1 MDALL
6 EEFQTFVGSAN
17 PPSDIGFGW
26 PLNLTFV
33 LVLMGSWYL
42 WKARNAYIFKNHSLH
57 PQFVHSKAL
66 NLRHQ

>member
-26 PLNLTFV
+26 PLNLTSFGLNGF
-33 LVLMGSWYL
+33 LVSMEGEEC
-42 WKARNAYIFKNHSLH
+42 LH
-57 PQFVHSKAL
+57 LQEPFLAPSICAQ
-66 NLRHQ
+66 